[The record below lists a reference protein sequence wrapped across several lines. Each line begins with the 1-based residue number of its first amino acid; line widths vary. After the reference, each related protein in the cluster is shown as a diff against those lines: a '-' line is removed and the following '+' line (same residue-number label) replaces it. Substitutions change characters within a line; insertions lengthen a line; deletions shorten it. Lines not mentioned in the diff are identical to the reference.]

1 TVPWGIPVPC
11 PSPAPALLPPA
22 GEGARSA
29 DAGAFCRK
37 VKSCPHPNPLPLAGE
52 GEERWEERASAAAVN
67 VFQPNN
73 VVLAQVPTRLHLD
86 QLHRLRAAVPQ
97 PMHAA
102 LRNERALVLLQ
113 LEHPVI

>member
-1 TVPWGIPVPC
+1 MGLLLFGMPTSLARRTAGPNRTLGQFPVPC

-22 GEGARSA
+22 GEGARRA

-86 QLHRLRAAVPQ
+86 QLHRLRAAV
-97 PMHAA
+97 
-102 LRNERALVLLQ
+102 
-113 LEHPVI
+113 